1 MNMVLPGPRGRESVE
16 WRAGSAR
23 FGRGGALLMA
33 LLFSAGVQASAS
45 INAAE
50 LVREVLQ
57 RHAGQQ
63 ALSAAV
69 DAAESRIMPAGAL
82 PDPMLSWSVA
92 PNTIGD
98 ARFGTR
104 QTWQF
109 SQALPWPGKLGL
121 AREAAAAAH
130 QMQAHDLAS
139 LQLQI
144 AEHTRQ
150 YFGQWYWVDQAL
162 AINAANQALLGE
174 LSAVATQRYAS
185 GQGTQQAVLQAELR
199 QASLQR
205 ENLQLEQR
213 KHSLQAA
220 INALRDRPF
229 DAPLAAPQPWSGPP
243 PLPPLDVLV
252 ASAQRHQPALKALDA
267 REQQSRQQL
276 ALAQRDS
283 LPDLRL
289 NLAHVGTMDPAEKRL
304 QAGISL
310 NLPLNFARR
319 RHQVDAAEAQIQQAR
334 WAQRDVA
341 AQLAAAVAQAYSQV
355 QQSRQTIAL
364 YQSDLLPLAEQ
375 NLSAARADWR
385 SGAGDFQAV
394 IDAEQQLLA
403 TRLGIQRARV
413 DEWSARATL
422 ARQVADPDLNLF
434 EETQP

>member
-1 MNMVLPGPRGRESVE
+1 MNVVIL
-16 WRAGSAR
+16 
-23 FGRGGALLMA
+23 GRGVCATHRSGRWFLAGLPWLALLA
-33 LLFSAGVQASAS
+33 LSMVARSVSAQAQLDADT
-45 INAAE
+45 

-57 RHAGQQ
+57 RHPGQH
-63 ALSAAV
+63 ALSQAVSAA
-69 DAAESRIMPAGAL
+69 AARIDVAGAL
-82 PDPMLSWSVA
+82 PDPMLSWSAA
-92 PNTIGD
+92 PHTVGD
-98 ARFGTR
+98 QRLGTR
-104 QTWQF
+104 HNWQL
-109 SQALPWPGKLGL
+109 SQSMPWPGKLGL
-121 AREAAAAAH
+121 AREAAVAAH

-139 LQLQI
+139 LQLQV
-144 AEHTRQ
+144 AEQTRQ

-199 QASLQR
+199 QANLQR

-213 KHSLQAA
+213 KHSVQAA

-229 DAPLAAPQPWSGPP
+229 DAPLAAPQPWLEPP
-243 PLPPLDVLV
+243 ALPPLAALV

-355 QQSRQTIAL
+355 QQARQTIAL
-364 YQSDLLPLAEQ
+364 YQFDLLPLAEQ